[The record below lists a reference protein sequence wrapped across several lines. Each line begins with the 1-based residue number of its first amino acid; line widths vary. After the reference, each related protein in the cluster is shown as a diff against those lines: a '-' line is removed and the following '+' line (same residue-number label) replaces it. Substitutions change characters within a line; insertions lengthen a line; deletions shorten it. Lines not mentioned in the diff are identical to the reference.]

1 MTAVM
6 VYDDEDE
13 DEIKAILENFL
24 NINFRFP
31 KLCLT
36 KYALFKQPRCVVFG
50 ERYPEDID
58 LLLKPILDSWE
69 IDRLKEPIKFEN
81 P

>member
-1 MTAVM
+1 VNKHHQNAMTAVM

-36 KYALFKQPRCVVFG
+36 KYALFK
-50 ERYPEDID
+50 
-58 LLLKPILDSWE
+58 
-69 IDRLKEPIKFEN
+69 
-81 P
+81 